1 MAVARVLLLGVLAL
15 ALASSSSGLKK
26 GRWFDRIIIIQVSE
40 PGGGGDGCDEGSDLI
55 GKKKKQPA
63 HFFSPPLV

>member
-26 GRWFDRIIIIQVSE
+26 GRWFDRIIIFQVSE
-40 PGGGGDGCDEGSDLI
+40 PGGLWM
-55 GKKKKQPA
+55 
-63 HFFSPPLV
+63 